1 MNDEVL
7 QWLLG
12 LGVAAVSAI
21 WVALIA
27 GGRAV
32 FTWMKSQAERD
43 RAEREADREERKAWR
58 STIDAHTEES
68 RHITRAL
75 DRLGDKEE
83 QEAAMLKE
91 LASDMRNH
99 NQRSE

>member
-1 MNDEVL
+1 MSDELL

-12 LGVAAVSAI
+12 LGVLAVSTM
-21 WVALIA
+21 WLALIA

-43 RAEREADREERKAWR
+43 RAEREAWR
-58 STIDAHTEES
+58 STIDAHSEES

-75 DRLGDKEE
+75 DRLGDREE

-91 LASDMRNH
+91 LTSELRNH
-99 NQRSE
+99 NQRSG